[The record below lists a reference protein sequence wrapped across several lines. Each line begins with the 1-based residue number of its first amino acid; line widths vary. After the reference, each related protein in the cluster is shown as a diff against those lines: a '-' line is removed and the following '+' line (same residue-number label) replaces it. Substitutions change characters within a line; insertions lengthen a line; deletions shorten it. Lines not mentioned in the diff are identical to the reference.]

1 MKKFFLFVVIII
13 LSIPTLAVTPPN
25 QLAKNSVQEMRDSII
40 RPSLMNDTLIIPYVY
55 KVNKYEI
62 IPPYGMVDTINTLI
76 KKILTTPQYKLC
88 DVNIWGSASPEGTWQ
103 GNVLLGKRRAE
114 ALANFFYKHAGLT
127 PEYVTI
133 KGLAEDWEG
142 TVDSLMTHPDFP
154 YKDSILSI
162 IKNVPNLEQRKA
174 KIKMIENGR
183 IWQRLITEIFPPLR
197 NTRVIIN
204 YYQYVSTITPPPK
217 NLINL
222 RNEVKLFGYSP
233 VLNHV
238 CLTPV
243 EIQNFP
249 PRERFYAI
257 KTNALFWA
265 ALCANIGFEMEL
277 FPKTSIDIP
286 FWYSPYDIKRP
297 DRKIRLFGSQPEFRY
312 WLGEKAGDGLYLGLH
327 GHVFGFNIALNDHA
341 RYQDPNRA
349 LWGGGIGTGYACSFG
364 NKKHFYLDC
373 GIGIGYANIVYDK
386 YRNYASGPDVSPK
399 FESSIKKDYWGITRL
414 NISVGY
420 KWCKPRKTAKR

>member
-1 MKKFFLFVVIII
+1 MKKLFIFVVIII
-13 LSIPTLAVTPPN
+13 SSIPALAITSPG
-25 QLAKNSVQEMRDSII
+25 QLEKNGVHEMKDSII

-76 KKILTTPQYKLC
+76 KKILINPQYKLC
-88 DVNIWGSASPEGTWQ
+88 DVNIWGSASPEGPWQ
-103 GNVLLGKRRAE
+103 GNVFLGKQRAE
-114 ALANFFYKHAGLT
+114 ALANFFYKNAGLT
-127 PEYVTI
+127 PEHVTI
-133 KGLAEDWEG
+133 KGLAEEWQG
-142 TVDSLMTHPDFP
+142 TVDSLMTHPNFP
-154 YKDSILSI
+154 YRDSILSI

-183 IWQRLITEIFPPLR
+183 IWSRLIAEIFPPLR

-204 YYQYVSTITPPPK
+204 YYQYVSSFISPPN
-217 NLINL
+217 NLIDL
-222 RNEVKLFGYSP
+222 RYSP
-233 VLNHV
+233 ALV
-238 CLTPV
+238 CPPSV
-243 EIQNFP
+243 EIPNFP
-249 PRERFYAI
+249 PRDRFYSV
-257 KTNALFWA
+257 KTNALFLA

-297 DRKIRLFGSQPEFRY
+297 DRKIRLLGIQPEFRY
-312 WLGEKAGDGLYLGLH
+312 WLGEKAGDGLYLGMH

-373 GIGIGYANIVYDK
+373 GIGVGYANIVYDK

-399 FESSIKKDYWGITRL
+399 FESGIKKDYWGITRL

-420 KWCKPRKTAKR
+420 KWLKPRKTAKK

>member
-1 MKKFFLFVVIII
+1 MKKIFLFVVIIFY
-13 LSIPTLAVTPPN
+13 LSPTLAATSPS
-25 QLAKNSVQEMRDSII
+25 QLAESGVKEIKDSII

-62 IPPYGMVDTINTLI
+62 VPPYGMVDTINTLI
-76 KKILTTPQYKLC
+76 KKILTTPQYELC
-88 DVNIWGSASPEGTWQ
+88 NVNIWGSASPEGTLQ

-114 ALANFFYKHAGLT
+114 ALANFFYEHAGLT

-133 KGLAEDWEG
+133 KGLAEEWEG

-154 YKDSILSI
+154 YRDSILSI
-162 IKNVPNLEQRKA
+162 IKHVPNSEQRKA
-174 KIKMIENGR
+174 KIKRIENGR
-183 IWQRLITEIFPPLR
+183 IWQMLITEIFPPLR

-204 YYQYVSTITPPPK
+204 YYQYVIPPLPK
-217 NLINL
+217 NLNTFKNEVERLGYTPVL
-222 RNEVKLFGYSP
+222 RNLA
-233 VLNHV
+233 
-238 CLTPV
+238 PV

-249 PRERFYAI
+249 PRNRFYAV
-257 KTNALFWA
+257 KTNALFLA

-286 FWYSPYDIKRP
+286 FWYSPYDIKSP
-297 DRKIRLFGSQPEFRY
+297 DRKIRLLGTQPEFRY
-312 WLGEKAGDGLYLGLH
+312 WLGEKAGDGLYLGVH
-327 GHVFGFNIALNDHA
+327 GHIFGFNIALNDNA

-349 LWGGGIGTGYACSFG
+349 LWGGGVGTGYAWSFG

-386 YRNYASGPDVSPK
+386 YRNYELGPDVSPK
-399 FESSIKKDYWGITRL
+399 FESRIKKDYWGITRL

-420 KWCKPRKTAKR
+420 KWYKPRKTARR